1 MEDKEQPV
9 FGWGG
14 PAAGLGVRPGRAS
27 GPAPPASS
35 QHCLLG
41 ARSVVTTNP
50 RGSPTL
56 RLTATGEGGAPL
68 GPSKVLAG
76 AVSDRTSLTARTRL
90 SHPPPPQQGFGE
102 PTLQDRACLLE
113 KARGVLWPFQKLL
126 FKGRSLKAMK
136 QPGSGLGIQ
145 GGCWVMLTG
154 VKNRPGEESD
164 CKTWRDWERSA
175 QKTADDGLDG

>member
-1 MEDKEQPV
+1 MTTKDFLKSLSRDQGRTGRSVEDKEQPV

-76 AVSDRTSLTARTRL
+76 AASDRTSLTARARL
-90 SHPPPPQQGFGE
+90 SHPPAPTAGLWRTDSPGPGLPFGKGSGSSVAFPE
-102 PTLQDRACLLE
+102 ATLQGTISEGDEAAWVRAWDSGWLL
-113 KARGVLWPFQKLL
+113 GHVNW
-126 FKGRSLKAMK
+126 
-136 QPGSGLGIQ
+136 
-145 GGCWVMLTG
+145 
-154 VKNRPGEESD
+154 GEEQ
-164 CKTWRDWERSA
+164 A
-175 QKTADDGLDG
+175 GGGV